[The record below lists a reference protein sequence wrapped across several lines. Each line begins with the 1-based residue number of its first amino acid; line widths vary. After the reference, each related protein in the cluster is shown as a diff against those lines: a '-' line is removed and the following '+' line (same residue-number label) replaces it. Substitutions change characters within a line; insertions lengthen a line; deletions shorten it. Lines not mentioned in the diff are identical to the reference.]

1 MADAAI
7 APDVWRIFARAPL
20 CASIVLIDYF
30 ACADLLCDYWRR
42 ENPLSIFWKWTI
54 GVALALFIVA
64 FIGLSLMAGSP
75 KDAYGMV
82 RYALPH
88 MHRGKLKVGDD
99 APDARLVALNGSDHF
114 HIRERTGVKPL
125 VLVFGSFT

>member
-1 MADAAI
+1 MS
-7 APDVWRIFARAPL
+7 L
-20 CASIVLIDYF
+20 
-30 ACADLLCDYWRR
+30 
-42 ENPLSIFWKWTI
+42 FWKWAI
-54 GVALALFIVA
+54 GVGLALVFIA
-64 FIGLSLMAGSP
+64 FVGLSLMAGSP

-99 APDARLVALNGSDHF
+99 APDARLVALNGSGHF
-114 HIRERTGVKPL
+114 HIRERTGAKP